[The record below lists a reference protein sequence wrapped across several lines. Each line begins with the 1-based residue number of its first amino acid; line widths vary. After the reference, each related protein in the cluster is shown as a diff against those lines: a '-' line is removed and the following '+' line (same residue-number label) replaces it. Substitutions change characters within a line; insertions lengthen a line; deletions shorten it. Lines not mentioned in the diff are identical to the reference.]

1 MKVRCINLDWLE
13 VHALEPLT
21 EPRDAE
27 YYRCRGYFVHER
39 GYGTR
44 VYSQMFT
51 IDGQDGLPML
61 EVRRAPMSSGESGIL
76 AINSTHIRLCNR
88 TCYFD
93 NPAGLLADFLT
104 EHGYTDIRVARVD
117 VCNDFIKFD
126 RGDDPAAFVRRF
138 FRHVYAK
145 INQGNIRAHGSDTWS
160 GQDWNSLSWG
170 SPSSDVST
178 KMYDKTK
185 ELYDEKA
192 HAFRKPYIREA
203 WLRCHMID
211 DVHSCTKDGQPVRVW
226 RVEFSV
232 RSPRKHWFRIE
243 LNGKAKNYQSIR
255 NYLDTWQ
262 GRDQLLVMF
271 ASLARHYFRFKYYE
285 AGQRKDR
292 CRDKVLFDFAD
303 VQTTYKLGDAARPIG
318 DGRSFVRPLDSL
330 MAKLRQYRETHN
342 TNDVR
347 EAVDCLLRYMQDDC
361 YRADLANPF
370 AREELEALRHI
381 MAIRSRHPKLHVQVV
396 MDEVRRF
403 LRINDNTATF

>member
-27 YYRCRGYFVHER
+27 YFRCRGYFVHER

-93 NPAGLLADFLT
+93 NPARLLADFLI

-117 VCNDFIKFD
+117 VCNDFTKFD

-192 HAFRKPYIREA
+192 HAFRKPYIRET

-211 DVHSCTKDGQPVRVW
+211 DVHNCTKDGQPVRVW

-255 NYLDTWQ
+255 NDLDTWQ

-330 MAKLRQYRETHN
+330 MAKLRLYRETHN
-342 TNDVR
+342 TNDVH

-370 AREELEALRHI
+370 AREELETLRHI
-381 MAIRSRHPKLHVQVV
+381 MAIRSRHPELHVQVV

>member
-21 EPRDAE
+21 QPRDAE

-51 IDGQDGLPML
+51 IDGKDGLPML
-61 EVRRAPMSSGESGIL
+61 EVRRAPMSSGDSGIL

-88 TCYFD
+88 TCYLN
-93 NPAGLLADFLT
+93 NPAGLLADFLV

-126 RGDDPAAFVRRF
+126 KGDDPAAFVRRF

-145 INQGNIRAHGSDTWS
+145 INQGNIRAHGADTWS

-185 ELYDEKA
+185 ELFDEKA

-203 WLRCHMID
+203 WHRCHMID
-211 DVHSCTKDGQPVRVW
+211 DVHTCTKDGQPVRVW

-232 RSPRKHWFRIE
+232 HSPRKHWFRIE
-243 LNGKAKNYQSIR
+243 LNGKSKNYQSIR
-255 NYLDTWQ
+255 NDLDTWQ

-285 AGQRKDR
+285 AGRRKDR

-303 VQTTYKLGDAARPIG
+303 VQTTYKLGDAARPLG
-318 DGRSFVRPLDSL
+318 DGRSLVRPLDSL
-330 MAKLRQYRETHN
+330 MAKLRQYRDTHN
-342 TNDVR
+342 TYDVR

-381 MAIRSRHPKLHVQVV
+381 MAIRSRHPELHVRVV